1 MSGVESTALNLTI
14 ILLAVSVVVGVIAL
28 IARGGQ
34 TDAKGH
40 QRSVNPTI
48 DAGSIVL
55 MALAFIALTISVIV
69 RWMVAG
75 HGPFSNMY
83 EFAVG
88 FAWGVMLIGLI
99 FQWKYKASFLK
110 VISMIIA
117 IALLL
122 FAASQPSRVV
132 PLVPALQQSYLL
144 TAHVAAAIIAYGTF
158 TSGFAAALLYLIQN
172 KKHYSWMP
180 KAEQL
185 DDMSYRAVL
194 VGFPFLTLLIIL
206 GALWANIAW
215 GRYWGWDPKETASLV
230 TWLFYIAYMHS
241 RLMRGWKGSRAAIL
255 LIIGFAAVLFTFF
268 GNFIFSGLHAYG

>member
-1 MSGVESTALNLTI
+1 MSGLESTTLNLTI
-14 ILLAVSVVVGVIAL
+14 ILLAISVVVGVIAL

-34 TDAKGH
+34 TDSKGN
-40 QRSVNPTI
+40 RRAVNPGV
-48 DAGSIVL
+48 DGFSIVL
-55 MALAFIALTISVIV
+55 MALAFISLTVSVIA
-69 RWMVAG
+69 RWIEAG

-88 FAWGVMLIGLI
+88 FSWGVILMGLI
-99 FQWKYKASFLK
+99 FQWKYKASFSK
-110 VISMIIA
+110 IVSMIIA

-172 KKHYSWMP
+172 KKNYAWMP
-180 KAEQL
+180 KAEHL

-230 TWLFYIAYMHS
+230 TWLFYVAYMHA
-241 RLMRGWKGSRAAIL
+241 RIMRGWKGGRAAIL

-268 GNFIFSGLHAYG
+268 GNYIFSGLHAYG